1 MADLAQASLAGTA
14 IGSTPGSTLPAAGI
28 EACFEVAYA
37 GFRLDV
43 DLRLPGRGV
52 TALFGHS
59 GSGKTTLLRCV
70 AGLEP
75 AARGR
80 LVVNGECWQDD
91 ARGIQV
97 PTHRRALGYV
107 FQEASLF
114 AHLDVARNLDYGLR
128 RIPPAARRVPRAQA
142 IELLG
147 IGHLLQRRPDTLS
160 GGERQRVAIARALLT
175 APRLLLMDEPLAAL
189 DAQRKAEILP
199 YLARLRAELDIPVL
213 YVSHALDEVIQ
224 LADHL
229 VLLDAGQ
236 VRASGPIAETLARID
251 LPMAQSASAAVLI
264 EATVQ
269 GYDSAYE
276 LLRLG
281 FAGGELLAP
290 HPTPLAPG
298 TRLRLQVQARDVSL
312 ALAPAPGSSILNR
325 LPATVTGI
333 SSADTPAHM
342 LVRLDAGGTP
352 LLARITRFSCDQLHL
367 AVGLPVWAQIKAVAL
382 LG

>member
-1 MADLAQASLAGTA
+1 MVAETASA
-14 IGSTPGSTLPAAGI
+14 PANGGAPGI
-28 EACFEVAYA
+28 EARFAIAYP
-37 GFRLDV
+37 GFTLRA
-43 DLRLPGRGV
+43 DLQLPGRGV
-52 TALFGHS
+52 TALFGAS
-59 GSGKTTLLRCV
+59 GSGKTSVLRAI
-70 AGLEP
+70 AGLERH
-75 AARGR
+75 AGGYLA
-80 LVVNGECWQDD
+80 VNGAIWQD
-91 ARGIQV
+91 AQRFV
-97 PTHRRALGYV
+97 PTHRRPLGYV